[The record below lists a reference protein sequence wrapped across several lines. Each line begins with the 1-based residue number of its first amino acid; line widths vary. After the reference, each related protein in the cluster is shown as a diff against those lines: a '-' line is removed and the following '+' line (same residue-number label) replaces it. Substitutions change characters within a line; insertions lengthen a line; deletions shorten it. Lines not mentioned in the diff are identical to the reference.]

1 MYKGHS
7 FSTYATFSEK
17 VTFLTCQGVR
27 NVGFSENVAYV
38 LNE

>member
-17 VTFLTCQGVR
+17 VTFTCQGVR